1 MKNVRRFSFIAAA
14 AMLVVALSGCETVQH
29 ADRTDSKADQRA
41 SMIDHKMNDQ
51 LRDARP
57 DADIVQYLDHQYV
70 SLEPVEREVQPV
82 AGIKKSLNCHIQIA
96 TEQPISILEAAQI
109 ITRECH
115 VPVRVTQDAMQQIA
129 NPAGSLAQLQGQG
142 GGTMPMA
149 GGTAPVVGAIGG
161 APNYASQMARYGGG
175 AGFDNSLI
183 DVNYDGEGDGF
194 LDMLTARMGGL
205 SWRQDDSG
213 VIRIYAVD
221 TRTFSIASIATDT
234 QLDSNFQSG
243 TTMVAGATSGG
254 TGGSGG
260 SSGGGQSG
268 SGQGTSTTMQS
279 TAIKMKTD
287 LWKDI
292 QNTLDTMAG
301 KGNAVVAPSMG
312 SVTVRANV
320 DVLDQV
326 KKYIDYQNK
335 RLSKFVQFNVK
346 VYSVTLS
353 NNDSAG
359 VNWNALYQTVTG
371 KYGIKLSGAAFTA
384 PAAAVSAGFSVL
396 KSSGSP
402 WSGTE
407 AVVSALNEQGKA
419 NLERSQALPTL
430 NFQAVATQ
438 VGTQTGY
445 VAGTQTTQTAQVGS
459 STSIQMGTINVGF
472 NLSLFPYVQDN
483 NDILVQF
490 NLNLSNLDSIRT
502 VKVGDSSAEAPNI
515 NLPLNTV
522 QKVRVRPGDT
532 LMLTGINQND
542 DSSNRTG
549 TGMHWNWALGG
560 GVNAQSNRTMLVVL
574 ITPIMLD

>member
-1 MKNVRRFSFIAAA
+1 
-14 AMLVVALSGCETVQH
+14 MLVVALSGCETVQH